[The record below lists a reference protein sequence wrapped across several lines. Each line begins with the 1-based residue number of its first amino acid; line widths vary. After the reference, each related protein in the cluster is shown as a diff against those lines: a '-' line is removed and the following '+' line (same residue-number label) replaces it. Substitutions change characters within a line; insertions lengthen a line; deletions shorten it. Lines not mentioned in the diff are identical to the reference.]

1 MDQSNHGFEN
11 KREHEIYRRACE
23 VIPAGVSRNVLLR
36 QPFPAYVA
44 SAQGPFLTDI
54 NGVTRVDFAN
64 NIASMIH
71 GHAHPRIVEAVCDQ
85 VRRGTAFTLGTE
97 IEVEYAELLTSRV
110 PGFEKIRFVNS
121 GTEAVMAMI
130 KAARAFTG
138 KPKIAKAEGGYHG
151 SFDSAEVSQSASP
164 DNWGDIESPNSVAH
178 VAGTPQGVLDNVVIF
193 PFNDTERT
201 LKILDKHADE
211 IACVLVDPIP
221 HRIGMVKADDSFI
234 EALHSWTRA
243 NDALLCF
250 DEVICFRV
258 DYEGAQA
265 LFNVKPDL
273 TSMGKII
280 GGGFPIGAFA
290 GRDDIMK
297 ILNPGD
303 QNFRFALSGT
313 FSANPISM
321 IAGKVAMEMLDRE
334 ALDRLNIMAEIAKN
348 QIQEAGKIAD
358 IPLSITGCASM
369 FKVHFKDVPPRSY
382 RDVYE
387 NDETKKII
395 RMFLE
400 HLYEK
405 GVIIINSCSCILST
419 VITQKEVDILSDAML
434 SAFRFLK
441 PHLDK

>member
-1 MDQSNHGFEN
+1 
-11 KREHEIYRRACE
+11 
-23 VIPAGVSRNVLLR
+23 
-36 QPFPAYVA
+36 
-44 SAQGPFLTDI
+44 
-54 NGVTRVDFAN
+54 
-64 NIASMIH
+64 
-71 GHAHPRIVEAVCDQ
+71 
-85 VRRGTAFTLGTE
+85 
-97 IEVEYAELLTSRV
+97 
-110 PGFEKIRFVNS
+110 
-121 GTEAVMAMI
+121 
-130 KAARAFTG
+130 
-138 KPKIAKAEGGYHG
+138 
-151 SFDSAEVSQSASP
+151 
-164 DNWGDIESPNSVAH
+164 
-178 VAGTPQGVLDNVVIF
+178 
-193 PFNDTERT
+193 
-201 LKILDKHADE
+201 
-211 IACVLVDPIP
+211 
-221 HRIGMVKADDSFI
+221 MVKADDSFI

-321 IAGKVAMEMLDRE
+321 IAGKVAMEMLDRD
-334 ALDRLNIMAEIAKN
+334 ALDKLNIMAEIAKN
-348 QIQEAGKIAD
+348 QIHEAGKIAD

-387 NDETKKII
+387 NDQTKKII
-395 RMFLE
+395 KMFLE
-400 HLYEK
+400 HLYAK